1 MPTSGA
7 PYTCLQCGETS
18 GGTCAFAD
26 YKILKRGGVL
36 GDSRFGVP
44 DTLVPWQSRCG
55 IIGQLVAVV
64 LSMGL
69 GLGLELVD
77 ESVCGV
83 MMSIELIPES
93 VATMLLS
100 TAVASRLL
108 EVTEG
113 VGSWS

>member
-1 MPTSGA
+1 
-7 PYTCLQCGETS
+7 
-18 GGTCAFAD
+18 
-26 YKILKRGGVL
+26 
-36 GDSRFGVP
+36 
-44 DTLVPWQSRCG
+44 
-55 IIGQLVAVV
+55 
-64 LSMGL
+64 MGL